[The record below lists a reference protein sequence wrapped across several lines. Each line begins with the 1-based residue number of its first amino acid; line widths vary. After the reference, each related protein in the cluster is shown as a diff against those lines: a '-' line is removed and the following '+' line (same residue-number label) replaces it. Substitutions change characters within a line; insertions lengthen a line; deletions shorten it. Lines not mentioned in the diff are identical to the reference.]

1 MRTERQIEA
10 SRANGA
16 KSRGPVTPEGKYN
29 SSRNAFKHGLLA
41 DTVVLKSELKE
52 RFLELL
58 NDLMEE
64 LQPETSIEYSLVE
77 TMAAA
82 RWRQLRIWG
91 METAGMNYQIRNQ
104 ADGFG
109 RGEDKAT
116 CASIAFR
123 TLSDDSRS
131 LDLINRYDSRYERQY
146 HRAHRR
152 LLEMRDR
159 RGPSPAGLE
168 PPESMPTPEAQPPD
182 PVPTPEIAPAGPAA
196 DSGIA
201 AARPA
206 ACPGNSGRRIE

>member
-16 KSRGPVTPEGKYN
+16 RSRGPVTPEGKYN

-41 DTVVLKSELKE
+41 DTVVLKSELEE
-52 RFLELL
+52 RFHDLL

-77 TMAAA
+77 MMAAA

-109 RGEDKAT
+109 RGEDNAT
-116 CASIAFR
+116 RASIAFR

-146 HRAHRR
+146 LRAHRR

-159 RGPSPAGLE
+159 RGPSPAASQ
-168 PPESMPTPEAQPPD
+168 PPESVPTPESLPPE
-182 PVPTPEIAPAGPAA
+182 PVPTPESLPPEPVPTSEALPPDPLPTPETPGR
-196 DSGIA
+196 GI
-201 AARPA
+201 
-206 ACPGNSGRRIE
+206 E